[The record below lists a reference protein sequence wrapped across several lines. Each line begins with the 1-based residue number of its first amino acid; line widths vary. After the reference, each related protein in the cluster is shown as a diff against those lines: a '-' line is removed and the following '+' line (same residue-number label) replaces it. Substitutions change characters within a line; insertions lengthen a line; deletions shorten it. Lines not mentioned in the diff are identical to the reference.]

1 VNAVLP
7 VILLF
12 SPPDRV
18 LNAGVRK
25 MAEKEVT
32 SVDPARRWLSLSL
45 ETAAVAGFLVMC
57 ISLILQVVFR
67 YVLQIVAPWTE
78 ELARF
83 ACIWST
89 FLGAAICF
97 EERAHIKI
105 DFVIAKV
112 SRKATSNILLFID
125 IIVTST
131 FIVVV
136 FYGSILLL
144 DIAGA
149 DTATTL
155 PIRMW
160 LVYLV
165 LPISMG
171 SIAIFG
177 ILRLWVATAGMK
189 NETEVAG

>member
-1 VNAVLP
+1 MNAVVP
-7 VILLF
+7 AIFVF
-12 SPPDRV
+12 FPPDRV
-18 LNAGVRK
+18 LNAGVHK

-32 SVDPARRWLSLSL
+32 SVDTARRWLSLSL
-45 ETAAVAGFLVMC
+45 EAGAVVTFLVMC

-67 YVLQIVAPWTE
+67 YVLQIIAPWTE

-89 FLGAAICF
+89 FLCAAICF

-112 SRKATSNILLFID
+112 SRKATSNILLLID

-144 DIAGA
+144 GIAGA

-177 ILRLWVATAGMK
+177 ILRLWEATAGTK
-189 NETEVAG
+189 NDTEVAG